1 MVLDSGTT
9 FQNGHYVVDAGVEPS
24 PQPGTETPSAP
35 EAAGRLYRGTHI
47 PSGAAIW
54 LRVLG
59 TDPNRPIPETQRREW
74 LQQLADLPSAALS
87 ALPSSLYGFED
98 HGLLIWVMDA
108 VPGTVPSLPLEPTA
122 IATYLSAIAPAVE
135 ACHDQTLPLH
145 LSPGQLRVTERHTP
159 NQGRQPHRITL
170 VGLGLPPEQGG
181 DSTAHSPV
189 QRLTRL
195 AAWLLTGQPV
205 ADPAGLT
212 TEQVPAEL
220 LPVLHQG
227 WTADPDLTPWLLAFQ
242 AAVDTIPAA
251 AAVVISDSRA
261 DAQADAQTEPGAET
275 KAEPAE
281 AAEPNNAPTVLVSP
295 AAEPVTTAPGVTAVA
310 AAAPP
315 ARPAPPPANRPAPD
329 STSNLWWRWPLALT
343 AFAATLTGVGFGLA
357 WRMGPVD
364 ETTAG
369 QSRNFF
375 NPQQSFP
382 PDADWP
388 ISEPSVD
395 VQFNNPTWP
404 DRTADSIEESTPPV
418 SWDDAAPAEPET
430 ISPPT
435 EDDFSAPPA
444 PEPRPEPEPA
454 PTPPENDDAIAPMP
468 DPEPPSAPPPPE
480 SAAPPPL
487 DLDPVLP
494 E

>member
-9 FQNGHYVVDAGVEPS
+9 FQNGNYVVDAGLEPS
-24 PQPGTETPSAP
+24 PQGGSGTPSA
-35 EAAGRLYRGTHI
+35 AAGRLYRGTHI
-47 PSGAAIW
+47 PSGTAIW

-59 TDPNRPIPETQRREW
+59 TDPNRPIPETQRRDW

-98 HGLLIWVMDA
+98 HGLLVLVMDA
-108 VPGTVPSLPLEPTA
+108 VPGTVPTLPLEPTA

-170 VGLGLPPEQGG
+170 VGLGLPPEQLG
-181 DSTAHSPV
+181 DLTAHAPV

-227 WTADPDLTPWLLAFQ
+227 WTADPDLTSWLLAFQ
-242 AAVDTIPAA
+242 AAADTMPAA
-251 AAVVISDSRA
+251 AAIIADSGA
-261 DAQADAQTEPGAET
+261 DLGAEAQADAQAEPGAET
-275 KAEPAE
+275 RAEMRADL
-281 AAEPNNAPTVLVSP
+281 AAPEPDNAPTVLVSP
-295 AAEPVTTAPGVTAVA
+295 AADPVTTAPALTAA
-310 AAAPP
+310 HPT
-315 ARPAPPPANRPAPD
+315 RPAPTAANSPAPD

-382 PDADWP
+382 PDANWP

-395 VQFNNPTWP
+395 VQFDAPTWP
-404 DRTADSIEESTPPV
+404 DRTADIIEESSPPP
-418 SWDDAAPAEPET
+418 SWDDTAPAEPEI

-444 PEPRPEPEPA
+444 PEPQPA
-454 PTPPENDDAIAPMP
+454 PAPAPAPPENDDAIAPMP
-468 DPEPPSAPPPPE
+468 DPEPPSAPPSPE
-480 SAAPPPL
+480 PADPPPL